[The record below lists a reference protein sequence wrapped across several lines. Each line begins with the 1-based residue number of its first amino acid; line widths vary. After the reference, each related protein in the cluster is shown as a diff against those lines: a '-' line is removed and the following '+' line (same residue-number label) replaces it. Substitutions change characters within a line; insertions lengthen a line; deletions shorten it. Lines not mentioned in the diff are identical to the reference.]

1 MLLRMIL
8 LQALLV
14 GVYRLW
20 TRRGSGFGVGILLTG
35 HTQIAFRLPWQ
46 LLLVSALAILSI
58 CLASAAVSI
67 RKVMHLEPAEVF
79 RG

>member
-1 MLLRMIL
+1 MIL

-14 GVYRLW
+14 GAIGYGL
-20 TRRGSGFGVGILLTG
+20 GVGAASAWGILLTG
-35 HTQIAFRLPWQ
+35 RTQIAFRLPWQ

-58 CLASAAVSI
+58 CLVSAAVSI
-67 RKVMHLEPAEVF
+67 RKVMRIEPADVF